1 MAPITVNAG
10 SPGFVESH
18 MAEEVR
24 AHYAAI
30 WGTDVA
36 EARRRIEERR
46 PHRSLCGASEV
57 SALVGYL
64 ASPAA
69 SSVTDRRSTF
79 AEAWA
84 PTDAA
89 TGQVCSKR

>member
-1 MAPITVNAG
+1 
-10 SPGFVESH
+10 

-36 EARRRIEERR
+36 EARRRIEERVPTVAMWSR
-46 PHRSLCGASEV
+46 GEV

-69 SSVTDRRSTF
+69 SSVT
-79 AEAWA
+79 AQALN
-84 PTDAA
+84 
-89 TGQVCSKR
+89 VCGGLGTY